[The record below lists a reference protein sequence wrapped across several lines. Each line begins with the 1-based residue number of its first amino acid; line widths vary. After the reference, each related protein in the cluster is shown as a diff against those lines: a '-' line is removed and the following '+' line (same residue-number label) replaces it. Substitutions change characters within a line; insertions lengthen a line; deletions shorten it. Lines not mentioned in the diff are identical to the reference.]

1 MGPNETHKLLF
12 NNGNHKQNETATFGL
27 VENIYK

>member
-1 MGPNETHKLLF
+1 MGPNETQKLLF
-12 NNGNHKQNETATFGL
+12 NNGNHKQNEATCGL